1 MTLVYSRSLT
11 TPGTHAFV
19 IGCGRFSDLD
29 PTGCFNRLS
38 TVSGARK
45 IVRFLI
51 DNADNFI
58 APLASVECLLSDPKV
73 PRGTDFLGIDEFAND
88 PRSGS
93 DAVDCSSRARVEAG
107 GNSWLNRCRKGDHM
121 FFYMASHGIV
131 DNTCSALGLLEDVKS
146 NPNKPWSESLNITTL
161 ATGLPIKGAAG
172 CWVFLDACQ
181 EQVPDAM
188 DQING
193 ADGLS
198 LIDYTTKQ
206 LASCISVRSCALAGS
221 RYGGVANSPVI
232 SEPPYFTQALVR
244 GLEGACVER
253 SDDGVDWVVT
263 AKQVGFEVS
272 TVAEAAFDYCDL
284 PAQTLT
290 PFNNKVALLR
300 VINPMVPIAVS
311 TKVLSDM
318 RSATITVDDGE
329 GTILTKSNS
338 DGTWRFEV
346 PPDYNRKFTVKAEF
360 GTDKL
365 MYAPKT
371 FNAAPAAQVV
381 RLK

>member
-1 MTLVYSRSLT
+1 
-11 TPGTHAFV
+11 
-19 IGCGRFSDLD
+19 
-29 PTGCFNRLS
+29 
-38 TVSGARK
+38 VSGARK

-51 DNADNFI
+51 DHADNFI

-73 PRGTDFLGIDEFAND
+73 PKGTESLGIGGFAND

-93 DAVDCSSRARVEAG
+93 DAVDCASAASVAAA

-131 DNTCSALGLLEDVKS
+131 DNTCSALGLMEDVKS
-146 NPNKPWSESLNITTL
+146 NPNKPWTQSLNITTL

-172 CWVFLDACQ
+172 CWVFFDACQ

-198 LIDYTTKQ
+198 LINYTSKQ
-206 LASCISVRSCALAGS
+206 LASCSSVRSCALAGS
-221 RYGGVANSPVI
+221 RYGGVANSPAI
-232 SEPPYFTQALVR
+232 SDPPFFTQALLR
-244 GLEGACVER
+244 GLEGACVEL
-253 SDDGVDWVVT
+253 SDDGVGWVVT
-263 AKQVGFEVS
+263 AKQIGFEVS
-272 TVAEAAFDYCDL
+272 KVAEAAFDYTDL

-300 VINPMVPIAVS
+300 VSNPMVPIAVS
-311 TKVLSDM
+311 TNVLSHM
-318 RSATITVDDGE
+318 HSATTVTADDGS
-329 GTILTKSNS
+329 GTILTKNNN
-338 DGTWRFEV
+338 DVTWRFAV

-360 GTDKL
+360 GIGGPS
-365 MYAPKT
+365 YAPKT

-381 RLK
+381 RLT